1 MIGVFALVLVEEGVA
16 LTLMLP
22 LVFDAK
28 REEDGDRGDELLA
41 AIEELGLFLCK
52 GIKLDGEDAD
62 TFDEATFCI
71 LSANNSSWFFF
82 ADPGLAVLVPAL
94 ENLAGAELA
103 DTAGIGTVGF
113 LVGGGKS
120 MDVGG
125 RRPTRL
131 LRPSN
136 HPLPTVIFTPP
147 VSRLSADSS
156 RGEADFG
163 FAASAVFV
171 VGVAAD
177 F

>member
-1 MIGVFALVLVEEGVA
+1 MG
-16 LTLMLP
+16 
-22 LVFDAK
+22 
-28 REEDGDRGDELLA
+28 
-41 AIEELGLFLCK
+41 
-52 GIKLDGEDAD
+52 
-62 TFDEATFCI
+62 TFDDATLCI
-71 LSANNSSWFFF
+71 LSANNCSWFFL
-82 ADPGLAVLVPAL
+82 ADPGLAVIGLVEVDLFAPAL

-120 MDVGG
+120 MNVGG

-136 HPLPTVIFTPP
+136 HPLPTVIVTPP
-147 VSRLSADSS
+147 LSRASADSS

-163 FAASAVFV
+163 LAAAGAVFV
-171 VGVAAD
+171 VGAAAD

>member
-1 MIGVFALVLVEEGVA
+1 MDA
-16 LTLMLP
+16 
-22 LVFDAK
+22 FD
-28 REEDGDRGDELLA
+28 D
-41 AIEELGLFLCK
+41 
-52 GIKLDGEDAD
+52 
-62 TFDEATFCI
+62 ATFCI

-82 ADPGLAVLVPAL
+82 VDPGLAVLVPAL
-94 ENLAGAELA
+94 ENLPGAELA
-103 DTAGIGTVGF
+103 DTARIGTVGF

-125 RRPTRL
+125 QRPTRL

-136 HPLPTVIFTPP
+136 HPLPAVIFTPP

-156 RGEADFG
+156 RGDADFG
-163 FAASAVFV
+163 FAARGAVFV